1 VKFRATCVTVGVVAT
16 SLCGAALFVS
26 ASTSIDQLGAD
37 IDGEA
42 ADDRFGVSVSL
53 SDDGTIVAI
62 GGGKNDAGAT
72 DGGHVQVY
80 QYSGGAWSQL
90 GDDINGDAA
99 TEQSGWAISLS
110 SDGTIVAIG
119 APLNEGTPGRVKV
132 YQYSSGAWSQLGS
145 DIDGEAADDQFGR
158 SVSLSSD
165 GTILAIGAR
174 YNDGNGDNAG
184 RVQVYQYSSGAWS
197 QLGADIDGEAVHD
210 EFGRSVSLSSDGTIL
225 AIGAPSNDAGG
236 YRAGHVRVYQYSSGT
251 WSQLGD
257 DIDGEAADDRSGGSV
272 SLSSDGTILAIG
284 APFNDESGSD
294 AGHVRVYQ
302 YSSGTW
308 SELRGDIDGE
318 AADDRSGYSVSLS
331 SDGTKLAV
339 GAHQND
345 GNGTNAGHVRVH
357 QYSSGT
363 WSQLGADINGETA
376 GNPDLGDKSG
386 WSVSLSSDGT
396 KVAIGAP
403 LNDGNGTNAGHVR
416 VYSIST
422 SLSITYDS
430 QGGSTVT
437 DGDATTTTG
446 GSITTLPTDPTRTGY
461 TFTGWYTATSGG
473 TQITAGDDHGQSANF
488 TLYAQW
494 QAVSTTTTA
503 TTTTTTTPSTTTTTT
518 TTPSTTTT
526 TAPEVTTTA
535 VAPSDASTS
544 STTTTVPSAT
554 ATTTAPTTTTSV
566 VDVSTTA
573 PIAQISTS
581 SIANPPALPATG
593 TNSNVFPPLL
603 LLATGCIGVLASRS
617 RRLG

>member
-1 VKFRATCVTVGVVAT
+1 MTVAKRSHFTPTNGNSQATRATRRSAYLLV
-16 SLCGAALFVS
+16 GAALTLICSGVVS
-26 ASTSIDQLGAD
+26 ASTSIDQMGSD

-225 AIGAPSNDAGG
+225 AIGAPGNDAGG
-236 YRAGHVRVYQYSSGT
+236 YRAGHVRVYQYSSGA

-308 SELRGDIDGE
+308 SQLGDDIDGE

-416 VYSIST
+416 VYSITTST
-422 SLSITYDS
+422 PTTTISTPSASGPRVPGQVPPWPEAILNVDGTVTVSWQAPFDDGNGPITGYRVAS
-430 QGGSTVT
+430 SPSGGSCS
-437 DGDATTTTG
+437 TTG
-446 GSITTLPTDPTRTGY
+446 LTCVIAGLDPNVGYLFDVFASNSDGEGPGRLTQQSIRIVP
-461 TFTGWYTATSGG
+461 
-473 TQITAGDDHGQSANF
+473 Q
-488 TLYAQW
+488 
-494 QAVSTTTTA
+494 
-503 TTTTTTTPSTTTTTT
+503 TP
-518 TTPSTTTT
+518 
-526 TAPEVTTTA
+526 A
-535 VAPSDASTS
+535 
-544 STTTTVPSAT
+544 TTVPA
-554 ATTTAPTTTTSV
+554 APQLLPVT
-566 VDVSTTA
+566 
-573 PIAQISTS
+573 
-581 SIANPPALPATG
+581 PAT
-593 TNSNVFPPLL
+593 PEPLPETGNDDHLVTWSML
-603 LLATGCIGVLASRS
+603 LIAFGALSVLSV
-617 RRLG
+617 RRTRLN

>member
-1 VKFRATCVTVGVVAT
+1 MTVAKRSHFTPTNGNSQATRATRRSAYLLV
-16 SLCGAALFVS
+16 GAALTLICSGVVS
-26 ASTSIDQLGAD
+26 ASTSIDQMGSD

-308 SELRGDIDGE
+308 SQLGDDIDGE

-376 GNPDLGDKSG
+376 GNPDFGDKSG

-416 VYSIST
+416 VYSITTST
-422 SLSITYDS
+422 PAASSPRVPGQVPPWPEAILNVDGTVTVSWQAPFDDGNGPITGYRVAS
-430 QGGSTVT
+430 SPSGGSCSTTGLTCVIAGLDPNVDYLFDVFASNS
-437 DGDATTTTG
+437 DGEGPGRLTQQSIRIVPQTPATTEPDAPQL
-446 GSITTLPTDPTRTGY
+446 LP
-461 TFTGWYTATSGG
+461 
-473 TQITAGDDHGQSANF
+473 
-488 TLYAQW
+488 
-494 QAVSTTTTA
+494 V
-503 TTTTTTTPSTTTTTT
+503 TPA
-518 TTPSTTTT
+518 
-526 TAPEVTTTA
+526 APE
-535 VAPSDASTS
+535 P
-544 STTTTVPSAT
+544 
-554 ATTTAPTTTTSV
+554 
-566 VDVSTTA
+566 
-573 PIAQISTS
+573 
-581 SIANPPALPATG
+581 LPETG
-593 TNSNVFPPLL
+593 TDDDLVMWSMLL
-603 LLATGCIGVLASRS
+603 IAFGTLITLATRQRQSPS
-617 RRLG
+617 

>member
-1 VKFRATCVTVGVVAT
+1 MTFRAICVTVGAVMA

-132 YQYSSGAWSQLGS
+132 YEYSSGAWSQLGS

-165 GTILAIGAR
+165 GTTLAIGAR

-197 QLGADIDGEAVHD
+197 QLGADIDGEAAGD
-210 EFGRSVSLSSDGTIL
+210 ASGRSVALSSDGTIL
-225 AIGAPSNDAGG
+225 AIGAPGNDAGG

-257 DIDGEAADDRSGGSV
+257 DIDGEAADDRSGDSV

-284 APFNDESGSD
+284 ALFNDGNGSD

-308 SELRGDIDGE
+308 SQLGDDIDGE
-318 AADDRSGYSVSLS
+318 AADDWSGYSVSLS

-345 GNGTNAGHVRVH
+345 GNGSDAGHVRVY

-363 WSQLGADINGETA
+363 WTHLGADIDGETA
-376 GNPDLGDKSG
+376 GDPDFGDKSG

-396 KVAIGAP
+396 KVAVGAP
-403 LNDGNGTNAGHVR
+403 INSGAGFRAGHVR
-416 VYSIST
+416 VYSITT
-422 SLSITYDS
+422 SS
-430 QGGSTVT
+430 
-437 DGDATTTTG
+437 
-446 GSITTLPTDPTRTGY
+446 P
-461 TFTGWYTATSGG
+461 
-473 TQITAGDDHGQSANF
+473 
-488 TLYAQW
+488 
-494 QAVSTTTTA
+494 
-503 TTTTTTTPSTTTTTT
+503 TTTTPAASAGPRVPGQVPPWPEAIPNVDGTVTVSWQAPFDDGNGPITGYRVRSSPTGGSCSTTGLTCVIAGLDPNVDYLFEVFASNSDGEGPGRLTQQSIRIVPQTPATTEPTAPQLLPVT
-518 TTPSTTTT
+518 PAAPQPLPETGTDDDLVMWSMLLAAFGTLITLATRRRTPS
-526 TAPEVTTTA
+526 PEG
-535 VAPSDASTS
+535 
-544 STTTTVPSAT
+544 
-554 ATTTAPTTTTSV
+554 PT
-566 VDVSTTA
+566 
-573 PIAQISTS
+573 
-581 SIANPPALPATG
+581 
-593 TNSNVFPPLL
+593 
-603 LLATGCIGVLASRS
+603 
-617 RRLG
+617 